1 MARDFIIPDGYQ
13 YDLSPI
19 LVQAG
24 TWVQVAPA
32 RNNTLVIIGEPMDSE
47 TLKQMIAEVMR

>member
-1 MARDFIIPDGYQ
+1 MARDFVVPDGYQ

-24 TWVQVAPA
+24 TWAQVGPA
-32 RNNTLVIIGEPMDSE
+32 CNHTLVIIDEPIDSE
-47 TLKQMIAEVMR
+47 TLKQMVAEAMR